1 MKNLWNERSEEA
13 TTTSWERSSKAGC
26 VRSPRNRWTEWTAEL
41 LLLLQRIFL
50 GEMRLD
56 GPGPATLSWL
66 SLVKAARGR
75 VAKSHLGMYFGMA
88 GSVRSMLMGFGR
100 SGSRGGGECRH
111 VPLTSLAFL

>member
-13 TTTSWERSSKAGC
+13 TAASLERSFQAEC
-26 VRSPRNRWTEWTAEL
+26 VRSPRNRWSEWTAEL
-41 LLLLQRIFL
+41 LLLLQRIFV

-75 VAKSHLGMYFGMA
+75 VAESHLGMYSLDGWEHEIN
-88 GSVRSMLMGFGR
+88 VDGFGR
-100 SGSRGGGECRH
+100 SSARGG
-111 VPLTSLAFL
+111 

>member
-13 TTTSWERSSKAGC
+13 TAASLERSFK
-26 VRSPRNRWTEWTAEL
+26 NRWSEWTAEL

-50 GEMRLD
+50 GGMRLD
-56 GPGPATLSWL
+56 GPGAATLSWL

-100 SGSRGGGECRH
+100 SGSRGGASA
-111 VPLTSLAFL
+111 VM

>member
-1 MKNLWNERSEEA
+1 
-13 TTTSWERSSKAGC
+13 
-26 VRSPRNRWTEWTAEL
+26 
-41 LLLLQRIFL
+41 
-50 GEMRLD
+50 MRLD